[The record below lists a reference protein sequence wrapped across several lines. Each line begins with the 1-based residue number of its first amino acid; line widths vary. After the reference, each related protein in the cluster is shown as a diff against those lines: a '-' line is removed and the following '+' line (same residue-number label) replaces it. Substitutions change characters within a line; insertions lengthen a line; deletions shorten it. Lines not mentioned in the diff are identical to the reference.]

1 MKHLRRAIRYFLAR
15 IAHLPGLRKLAR
27 GLAWMAEAGT
37 AGYPTDIK
45 RRLMILNMFSYLIII
60 TTVIFAIQFSLTEG
74 AEYRP
79 LVLINLGIALLV
91 AFVPFVHRFSEI
103 AGGLLIVVTEY
114 TALTGIA
121 PYIGRDGGTPL
132 LLIIGA
138 AVPFFIFGL
147 GRLKLAIAVVLG
159 GLALHLFIWFSYP
172 PSVAIIPPNPRVLN
186 DLYTQA
192 AITTFSFIAVTV
204 WYAFRLVE
212 NAKTETD
219 QLLRNILPDKIAERL
234 KKEPETLIAD
244 NFESASILFS
254 DISGFVPLA
263 RSLGAARVVDLLNT
277 IVREFDAL
285 AAKHGVEKIKTIGD
299 AYMAAAGIPETAPD
313 HTERVARLGL
323 DMISFMRRMREETG
337 LDVSIRV
344 GIASGPVMAGVIGT
358 RKFSYDVWGDTVN
371 LASRLESN
379 SSPGYILICPACR
392 KRLEHAFVFEDRGE
406 IEIKGVGMQA
416 TYFVVGEKAR
426 PHSPDVA
433 DPISI
438 NPSSEARSQ
447 A

>member
-1 MKHLRRAIRYFLAR
+1 M
-15 IAHLPGLRKLAR
+15 
-27 GLAWMAEAGT
+27 
-37 AGYPTDIK
+37 
-45 RRLMILNMFSYLIII
+45 
-60 TTVIFAIQFSLTEG
+60 
-74 AEYRP
+74 
-79 LVLINLGIALLV
+79 LINLGIALLV

-254 DISGFVPLA
+254 DISGFVPRASIVQLVLPAHVASLLLHVSASLKPRAGPRHLDPDQMTGFSTTSA
-263 RSLGAARVVDLLNT
+263 RLL
-277 IVREFDAL
+277 
-285 AAKHGVEKIKTIGD
+285 
-299 AYMAAAGIPETAPD
+299 AGISTA
-313 HTERVARLGL
+313 A
-323 DMISFMRRMREETG
+323 
-337 LDVSIRV
+337 IR
-344 GIASGPVMAGVIGT
+344 
-358 RKFSYDVWGDTVN
+358 
-371 LASRLESN
+371 SRPSPRIQSLTSR
-379 SSPGYILICPACR
+379 SSL
-392 KRLEHAFVFEDRGE
+392 
-406 IEIKGVGMQA
+406 
-416 TYFVVGEKAR
+416 
-426 PHSPDVA
+426 
-433 DPISI
+433 
-438 NPSSEARSQ
+438 
-447 A
+447 